1 MVWPEKSFQP
11 CQIMPRSAAHLQWL
25 PSRSE
30 KSPLPLVLPHPHRH
44 TGLLAV
50 RPPLASFCLRTF
62 ASAVPLL
69 TSLCSSSRYLRLHTL
84 NTFNTSLKRH
94 HLRLIFLIPR
104 NGLPGALFFSRLT
117 PDIYLIFENFFIP
130 CLSSWEH
137 SSVRSWFCS
146 LLPQHPEQ
154 WVALTRCSIN
164 PFWMMEWNKD
174 AALSQQIL
182 LMDAEEALK
191 KQVSQ

>member
-130 CLSSWEH
+130 SFLMGTQLREILILFITSSAPRTV
-137 SSVRSWFCS
+137 SGSYQV
-146 LLPQHPEQ
+146 L
-154 WVALTRCSIN
+154 
-164 PFWMMEWNKD
+164 NKSFLND
-174 AALSQQIL
+174 G
-182 LMDAEEALK
+182 MK
-191 KQVSQ
+191 